1 MSVKPRESPI
11 MDWLDYRQLPPSA
24 GGFSELFFDYL
35 YNYDRVR
42 QFFPTNFREN
52 SSYESVI
59 NRIDGANIDRGV
71 LQAVLAEQNSTGSE
85 SARTGENIRLLGRA
99 GTYAVVTGQQ
109 VGLFGGPLYTLYKA
123 ITAVAL
129 AQKLNMKFPG
139 RNFVPVFWIEGEDH
153 DFQEM
158 NHVSVLDPENVPVR
172 IEYLPGGIM
181 PERNVGAV
189 GEMVFDET
197 IRTTIDRVE
206 SLLARSEYTAQLV
219 ASLRECYAPGV
230 TFNRAFQAWMNR
242 MLPES
247 GLVFLSPGAPR
258 LKKLLSPLF
267 TRELREFPRISQ
279 MIISRSAELE
289 RGYHAQVKPKSINLF
304 LFHKGGRY
312 LIEPREN
319 DFSLKGTRAFF
330 TGEQLQQIAAET
342 PELLSPNVVLRPLC
356 QDMLLPTVSYVGGP
370 SEIAYH
376 AQLQPLY
383 DALGVPQPVIYPRAS
398 VSLVQTNLLRAME
411 KYGLEFPEFL
421 GDIGKVTAKV
431 VEQISE
437 IKLDALFASVTKN
450 LHDALGELKFGLNE
464 VDPTLL
470 GALENVAS
478 KIDVNI
484 GVLREKS
491 VAAQKRRNETA
502 VRQIEKAAAGLL
514 PSGSLQERELTPLYY
529 MNKYGGGLGTWLADR
544 IDISGFKHQIL
555 QP

>member
-1 MSVKPRESPI
+1 ME
-11 MDWLDYRQLPPSA
+11 WLDFRQLPPAA
-24 GGFSELFFDYL
+24 GGYSELFFDYL
-35 YNYDRVR
+35 YDFERVR
-42 QFFPTNFREN
+42 EFFPSNFREN
-52 SSYESVI
+52 ASFESVM
-59 NRIDGANIDRGV
+59 NGIDASGRDRSV
-71 LQAVLAEQNSTGSE
+71 LQKVLTEQNSGGEE
-85 SARTGENIRLLGRA
+85 SRRTQENIRLLGKS

-109 VGLFGGPLYTLYKA
+109 VGLFGGPLYTLYKS
-123 ITAVAL
+123 ITAIAL
-129 AQKLNMKFPG
+129 AQKLSMKFPG
-139 RNFVPVFWIEGEDH
+139 KNFVPVFWIEGEDH

-158 NHVSVLDPENVPVR
+158 NHVSLLDQENSAVR
-172 IEYLPGGIM
+172 IEYLPGGVM
-181 PERNVGAV
+181 PEKNVGAV
-189 GEMVFDET
+189 GEMVFDDT
-197 IRTTIDRVE
+197 IRTTIDRLE
-206 SLLARSEYTAQLV
+206 SSLARTEYTPPLL

-230 TFNRAFQAWMNR
+230 TFNRAFQSWLTR
-242 MLPES
+242 LLPAS
-247 GLVFLSPGAPR
+247 GLVFLSPNEPR
-258 LKKLLSPLF
+258 LKKILTPLF
-267 TRELREFPRISQ
+267 TRELTEYPRISQ
-279 MIISRSAELE
+279 MVISRSAELE
-289 RGYHAQVKPKSINLF
+289 RRYHAQVKPKSINLF

-312 LIEPREN
+312 LIEPRET

-330 TGEQLQQIAAET
+330 TKEQLLQIASET
-342 PELLSPNVVLRPLC
+342 PEQLSPNVVLRPIC

-383 DALGVPQPVIYPRAS
+383 QDMGIPQPVIYPRAS

-421 GDIGKVTAKV
+421 GDIGRVTAKV

-437 IKLDALFASVTKN
+437 IKLDALFAGVTKN

-470 GALENVAS
+470 GALENVAA

-491 VAAQKRRNETA
+491 VVAQKRRNETA
-502 VRQIEKAAAGLL
+502 VRQIEKAASGLL

-529 MNKYGGGLGTWLADR
+529 MNKYGPGLGSWLTDR
-544 IDISGFKHQIL
+544 IDITGFKHQIL

>member
-1 MSVKPRESPI
+1 MEWI
-11 MDWLDYRQLPPSA
+11 DYRTLPPAA
-24 GGFSELFFDYL
+24 GGFSDLFFDYV
-35 YNYDRVR
+35 YDYEQVR
-42 QFFPTNFREN
+42 PFFPTNFREN
-52 SSYESVI
+52 ASFESVI
-59 NRIDGANIDRGV
+59 NAIDASKIDRRT
-71 LQAVLAEQNSTGSE
+71 LQEVLAEQNSTGGE
-85 SARTGENIRLLGRA
+85 SPRTEENIRLLGKA

-123 ITAVAL
+123 ITAIGL
-129 AQKLNMKFPG
+129 AQKLTMKFPG

-158 NHVSVLDPENVPVR
+158 NHVSVLDQENVPVR

-181 PERNVGAV
+181 PEKNVGAV

-197 IRTTIDRVE
+197 IRSTIDKLE
-206 SLLARSEYTAQLV
+206 SSLARTEYTPSLIA
-219 ASLRECYAPGV
+219 ALRECYAPGA
-230 TFNRAFQAWMNR
+230 TFNRAFQLWMNR
-242 MLPES
+242 LLPGT
-247 GLVFLSPGAPR
+247 GLVFLTPNAPR
-258 LKKLLSPLF
+258 LKRLLTPLF
-267 TRELREFPRISQ
+267 KRELQEFPRISQ
-279 MIISRSAELE
+279 MIIQRSAELE
-289 RGYHAQVKPKSINLF
+289 RRYHAQVKPKSINLF

-330 TGEQLQQIAAET
+330 TKEQLLDIAAQT
-342 PELLSPNVVLRPLC
+342 PEQLSPNVVLRPLC

-383 DALGVPQPVIYPRAS
+383 EDLGVPQPVIYPRAS
-398 VSLVQTNLLRAME
+398 LSLVQTNLVRAME
-411 KYGLEFPEFL
+411 KYGLELPEFL

-437 IKLDALFASVTKN
+437 IKLDALFANVTKT
-450 LHDALGELKFGLNE
+450 LHEAVGELKFGLNE
-464 VDPTLL
+464 IDPTLL
-470 GALENVAS
+470 GALETVSS

-514 PSGSLQERELTPLYY
+514 PAGSLQERELSPVYY
-529 MNKYGGGLGTWLADR
+529 MNKYGEGLGAWLSDR
-544 IDISGFKHQIL
+544 IDITGFKHQIL

>member
-1 MSVKPRESPI
+1 ME
-11 MDWLDYRQLPPSA
+11 WLDFRQLPPAA

-35 YNYDRVR
+35 YDFERVR
-42 QFFPTNFREN
+42 EFFPANFREN
-52 SSYESVI
+52 ASFETVM
-59 NRIDGANIDRGV
+59 NGIDAAGRDRSV
-71 LQAVLAEQNSTGSE
+71 LQKVLTEQNSGGEE
-85 SARTGENIRLLGRA
+85 SQRTLENIRLLGKS

-109 VGLFGGPLYTLYKA
+109 VGLFGGPLYTLYKS
-123 ITAVAL
+123 ITAVSL
-129 AQKLNMKFPG
+129 AQKLSMKFPG
-139 RNFVPVFWIEGEDH
+139 KNFVPVFWIEGEDH

-158 NHVSVLDPENVPVR
+158 NHVSVLDQENAPVR
-172 IEYLPGGIM
+172 IEYLPGGVM
-181 PERNVGAV
+181 PEKNVGAV
-189 GEMVFDET
+189 GEMVFDDT
-197 IRTTIDRVE
+197 IRTTIDKME
-206 SLLARSEYTAQLV
+206 SFLARTEYTPSLA

-230 TFNRAFQAWMNR
+230 TFNKAFQSWINR
-242 MLPES
+242 LLPAS
-247 GLVFLSPGAPR
+247 GLVFLSPNEPR

-267 TRELREFPRISQ
+267 TRELTEFPRISQ
-279 MIISRSAELE
+279 MVISRSAELE
-289 RGYHAQVKPKSINLF
+289 RRYHAQVKPKSINIF

-312 LIEPREN
+312 LIEPRES

-330 TGEQLQQIAAET
+330 TKEQLLQIAAET
-342 PELLSPNVVLRPLC
+342 PEQLSPNVVLRPIC

-383 DALGVPQPVIYPRAS
+383 EDIGIPQPVIYPRAS

-411 KYGLEFPEFL
+411 KYGLELPEFL

-437 IKLDALFASVTKN
+437 IKLETLFANVARD

-464 VDPTLL
+464 IDPTLL
-470 GALENVAS
+470 GALENVAA

-491 VAAQKRRNETA
+491 VAAQKRRNETS

-529 MNKYGGGLGTWLADR
+529 MNKYGPGLGSWLTDR
-544 IDISGFKHQIL
+544 IDITGFKHQIL

>member
-1 MSVKPRESPI
+1 ME
-11 MDWLDYRQLPPSA
+11 WLDYRQLPPTA
-24 GGFSELFFDYL
+24 GGFSELFFDYV
-35 YNYDRVR
+35 YDYERVR
-42 QFFPTNFREN
+42 PFFPTNFREN
-52 SSYESVI
+52 TSFESVI
-59 NRIDGANIDRGV
+59 SKIDAAKTDRSV
-71 LQAVLAEQNSTGSE
+71 LQEVLTEQNSNGGE
-85 SARTGENIRLLGRA
+85 SPRTVENIRLLGKS

-129 AQKLNMKFPG
+129 AQKLTMKFPG
-139 RNFVPVFWIEGEDH
+139 KNFVPVFWIEGEDH

-172 IEYLPGGIM
+172 IEYLPGGVM
-181 PERNVGAV
+181 PEKNVGAV
-189 GEMVFDET
+189 GEMVFDDT
-197 IRTTIDRVE
+197 IRNTIDRLE
-206 SLLARSEYTAQLV
+206 SSLAKTEYTPPLIA
-219 ASLRECYAPGV
+219 ALREYYAPGA
-230 TFNRAFQAWMNR
+230 TFNRAFQSWMNR
-242 MLPES
+242 LLPVS
-247 GLVFLSPGAPR
+247 GLVFLSPSAPR

-267 TRELREFPRISQ
+267 TRELQEFPRISQ
-279 MIISRSAELE
+279 MVISRSAELE
-289 RGYHAQVKPKSINLF
+289 RKYHAQVKPKSINLF
-304 LFHKGGRY
+304 MFLKGGRY
-312 LIEPREN
+312 LIEPRES

-330 TGEQLQQIAAET
+330 TKEQLLQIAAET
-342 PELLSPNVVLRPLC
+342 PEQLSPNVVLRPVC

-370 SEIAYH
+370 SEIAYQ
-376 AQLQPLY
+376 AQLQPVYEDLNI
-383 DALGVPQPVIYPRAS
+383 PQPVIYPRAS

-411 KYGLEFPEFL
+411 KYGLELPEFL
-421 GDIGKVTAKV
+421 GEIGKVTAKV

-437 IKLDALFASVTKN
+437 IKLDVLFANVTKG
-450 LHDALGELKFGLNE
+450 LHEALGELKFGLNE
-464 VDPTLL
+464 IDPTLL

-514 PSGSLQERELTPLYY
+514 PAGSLQERELTPVYF
-529 MNKYGGGLGTWLADR
+529 MNKYGEGLGGWLADR

>member
-1 MSVKPRESPI
+1 MEWI
-11 MDWLDYRQLPPSA
+11 DYRTLPPTA
-24 GGFSELFFDYL
+24 GGFSDLFFDYV
-35 YNYDRVR
+35 YDYEQVR
-42 QFFPTNFREN
+42 PFFPTNFREN
-52 SSYESVI
+52 ASFESVI
-59 NRIDGANIDRGV
+59 NGIDGAKIDRRT
-71 LQAVLAEQNSTGSE
+71 LQEVLAEQNSTGGE
-85 SARTGENIRLLGRA
+85 SPRTEENIRLLGKA

-123 ITAVAL
+123 ITAIGL
-129 AQKLNMKFPG
+129 AQKLTMKFPG
-139 RNFVPVFWIEGEDH
+139 KNFVPVFWIEGEDH

-158 NHVSVLDPENVPVR
+158 NHVSVLDQENVPVR
-172 IEYLPGGIM
+172 IEYLPGGTM
-181 PERNVGAV
+181 PEKNVGAV

-197 IRTTIDRVE
+197 IRSTIDKLE
-206 SLLARSEYTAQLV
+206 SSLARTEYTPSLIA
-219 ASLRECYAPGV
+219 ALREYYAPGV
-230 TFNRAFQAWMNR
+230 TFNRAFQLWMNR
-242 MLPES
+242 LLPGT
-247 GLVFLSPGAPR
+247 GLVFLIPNAPR
-258 LKKLLSPLF
+258 LKKLLTPLF
-267 TRELREFPRISQ
+267 KRELQEFPRISQ
-279 MIISRSAELE
+279 MIIQRSAELE
-289 RGYHAQVKPKSINLF
+289 RRYHAQVKPKSINLF

-330 TGEQLQQIAAET
+330 TKEQLLEIAVET
-342 PELLSPNVVLRPLC
+342 PEQLSPNVVLRPLC

-383 DALGVPQPVIYPRAS
+383 EYLGVTQPVIYPRAS

-411 KYGLEFPEFL
+411 KYGLELPEFL
-421 GDIGKVTAKV
+421 GEIGKVTAKV

-437 IKLDALFASVTKN
+437 IKLDTLFANVTKT
-450 LHDALGELKFGLNE
+450 LHDAVGELKFGLNE
-464 VDPTLL
+464 IDPTLL
-470 GALENVAS
+470 GALENVSS

-514 PSGSLQERELTPLYY
+514 PAGSLQERELSPVYY
-529 MNKYGGGLGTWLADR
+529 MNKYGEGLGAWLSDR
-544 IDISGFKHQIL
+544 IDITGFKHQIL